1 MAGVEGAKNLP
12 AYVASNHV
20 VMGLTRTA
28 ALGYATRGIG
38 MKAVCPSPIRT
49 RMPESIMH
57 ENPRMEPATIAA
69 VPMRRFGAPEEIAES
84 VVRLSSDRA
93 S

>member
-12 AYVASNHV
+12 AYVASKHV

-28 ALGYATRGIG
+28 GYATQGIG

-49 RMPESIMH
+49 RMPESIMQ
-57 ENPRMEPATIAA
+57 ENPRMEPAMIAA
-69 VPMRRFGAPEEIAES
+69 VSMRRFGAPK
-84 VVRLSSDRA
+84 
-93 S
+93 